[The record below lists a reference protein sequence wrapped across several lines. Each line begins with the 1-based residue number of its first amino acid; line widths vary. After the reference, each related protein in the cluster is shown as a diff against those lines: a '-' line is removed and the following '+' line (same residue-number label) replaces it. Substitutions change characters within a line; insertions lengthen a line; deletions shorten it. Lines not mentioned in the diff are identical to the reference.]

1 MAAAEVTAEAMV
13 AETTVVAVVVP
24 WLFSSMRS

>member
-1 MAAAEVTAEAMV
+1 MAATEVMAEAMV
-13 AETTVVAVVVP
+13 AKMIVVAVVVP